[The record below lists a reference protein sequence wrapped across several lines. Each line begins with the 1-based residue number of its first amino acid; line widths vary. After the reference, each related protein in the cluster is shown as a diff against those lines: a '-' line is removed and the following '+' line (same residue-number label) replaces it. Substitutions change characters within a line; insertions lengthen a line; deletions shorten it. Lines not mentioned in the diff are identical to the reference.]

1 MRLTGR
7 GFTFYE
13 DNDPTKHT
21 WKLKGEYFAR
31 KESQEGI
38 LKKSPGLKVQISI
51 RNTFTVSYG
60 YKIPNSKLTFASSII
75 F

>member
-13 DNDPTKHT
+13 DNDPTKHS

-38 LKKSPGLKVQISI
+38 
-51 RNTFTVSYG
+51 
-60 YKIPNSKLTFASSII
+60 
-75 F
+75 

>member
-13 DNDPTKHT
+13 DNDPTKHS

-38 LKKSPGLKVQISI
+38 LKKSHGLKVQISI
-51 RNTFTVSYG
+51 RNNTFTVSYG
-60 YKIPNSKLTFASSII
+60 YKIPRRRSITF
-75 F
+75 

>member
-13 DNDPTKHT
+13 DNDPTKHS

-60 YKIPNSKLTFASSII
+60 YKIPRRRSITF
-75 F
+75 

>member
-13 DNDPTKHT
+13 DNDPTKHS

-38 LKKSPGLKVQISI
+38 LKKNHMASKSKSRSVTPLPCHMGTKFQIL
-51 RNTFTVSYG
+51 N
-60 YKIPNSKLTFASSII
+60 
-75 F
+75 